1 MKISSFEMANVLI
14 VILLLFILTRRKDV
28 TTILMVLFVYGTLH
42 FGFAAIA
49 LATNESASLLI
60 ALHREGGGVLA
71 KLSTLLLL
79 GVSFVLMS
87 MNAYNAFLLSQR
99 NVKKIVLYILLAMT
113 IIFFGY
119 ILNIRQDDWLQF
131 KNVIS
136 IEAMLALLLIG
147 FIAASGAHAIDVAKV
162 YSWSLGG
169 LLILG
174 GTVCIATY
182 EVFDHQSWAGTL
194 ESSGTMVYRAS
205 SILFNPNL
213 FGFWASLV
221 YLGCGYGMYAYKEH
235 RKMMLWGMVLAA
247 TAIYLSG
254 SRSAGYLLLG
264 ILFIASLLM
273 KQRLRWVP
281 LIVLPLAM
289 LTIYAVAAWLVP
301 PFIARNNGWHEIALL
316 GERFVAAP
324 LYLANY
330 VLSLANAPIHIGAG
344 GVGVGVPPE
353 VTIAIE
359 GRFLGEG
366 RDAGWLVLYQDAG
379 WLGMIA
385 MLWISF
391 MLFLWGV
398 RSYWVQHS
406 AASVYALMILLYCL
420 LTGFVMRFQIF
431 PVWLFVGVA
440 LTPCLVF
447 WSKVV
452 KSNSVRL
459 VANARTDN

>member
-1 MKISSFEMANVLI
+1 
-14 VILLLFILTRRKDV
+14 
-28 TTILMVLFVYGTLH
+28 
-42 FGFAAIA
+42 
-49 LATNESASLLI
+49 
-60 ALHREGGGVLA
+60 
-71 KLSTLLLL
+71 
-79 GVSFVLMS
+79 
-87 MNAYNAFLLSQR
+87 MNAYNTFLLSRR
-99 NVKKIVLYILLAMT
+99 NEKKIALCILLAMT
-113 IIFFGY
+113 VIFFGY
-119 ILNIRQDDWLQF
+119 VINIRPDDWLQL

-136 IEAMLALLLIG
+136 IEAMLSLLLIG
-147 FIAASGAHAIDVAKV
+147 FFGAIGAHAIDVAKV

-174 GTVCIATY
+174 MTVCIATY

-194 ESSGTMVYRAS
+194 ESSGAMVYRAS
-205 SILFNPNL
+205 SILFNRNL

-221 YLGCGYGMYAYKEH
+221 YLGCGYGMHEYKEH

-264 ILFIASLLM
+264 VLFIATLLM

-289 LTIYAVAAWLVP
+289 LSIYAVAAWFVP
-301 PFIARNNGWHEIALL
+301 PFISRNDGWHEIALL

-324 LYLANY
+324 LYLAKY
-330 VLSLANAPIHIGAG
+330 VLSLADVPIHIGAG
-344 GVGVGVPPE
+344 AGAGVGVPPE

-366 RDAGWLVLYQDAG
+366 RDAGWLVLYQDTG

-385 MLWISF
+385 MLWICF

-398 RSYWVQHS
+398 RSYWSQHS
-406 AASVYALMILLYCL
+406 AASVYALMILCYCL

-447 WSKVV
+447 WRQAVASKP
-452 KSNSVRL
+452 SRL